1 MLPGEPREVPKL
13 QRRRCECSRS
23 LTRLSV
29 RTVAASSPS
38 REKQTNGGPEE
49 ADVAQGTDETFMD
62 LERFEKIQPHGHK
75 SNRVK

>member
-1 MLPGEPREVPKL
+1 M
-13 QRRRCECSRS
+13 
-23 LTRLSV
+23 

-49 ADVAQGTDETFMD
+49 ADVGQGTDETFMD